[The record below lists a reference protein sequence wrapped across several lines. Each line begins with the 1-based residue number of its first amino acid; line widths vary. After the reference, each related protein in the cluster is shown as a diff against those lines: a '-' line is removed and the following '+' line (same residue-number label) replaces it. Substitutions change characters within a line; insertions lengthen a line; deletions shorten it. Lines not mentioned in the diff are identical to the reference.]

1 MSTKINLTFF
11 ENSMLQDFCELELKR
26 IRRDYDKAGEE
37 EKKYIDAVACIL
49 VNLLMK
55 LRDEL

>member
-1 MSTKINLTFF
+1 MNNKINLTFF
-11 ENSMLQDFCELELKR
+11 ESSMLQDFCESELKR
-26 IRRDYDKAGEE
+26 LRQDYNKAEKE
-37 EKKYIDAVACIL
+37 EKKYIDALACIL

>member
-11 ENSMLQDFCELELKR
+11 ENSMLQDFCESEYKR
-26 IRRDYDKAGEE
+26 LRQDYDKAEKE
-37 EKKYIDAVACIL
+37 EKKYIDAVSCIL

>member
-1 MSTKINLTFF
+1 MSTKITLTFF
-11 ENSMLQDFCELELKR
+11 ENSMLQDFCESELRR
-26 IRRDYDKAGEE
+26 IRQDYDKAEGE

>member
-1 MSTKINLTFF
+1 MSTKINLTLF
-11 ENSMLQDFCELELKR
+11 ENSMLQDFCASEYERLR
-26 IRRDYDKAGEE
+26 QDYDKAEKE
-37 EKKYIDAVACIL
+37 EKMYIDAVSCIL

>member
-1 MSTKINLTFF
+1 MSTKITLTFF
-11 ENSMLQDFCELELKR
+11 ENSMLQDFCESELKR
-26 IRRDYDKAGEE
+26 LRQDYDKAGEE
-37 EKKYIDAVACIL
+37 DKKYIDAVSCIL

>member
-1 MSTKINLTFF
+1 MNNKITLTFF

-26 IRRDYDKAGEE
+26 LAREYKEAEGDN
-37 EKKYIDAVACIL
+37 KKYNEAVRCIL
-49 VNLLMK
+49 HNILMK